1 MMQKNLEETLR
12 LKVVDRTALI
22 LDIFAARASTREGKL
37 QVEMAQLRY
46 RSQRLLGQGIS
57 VYGTGKSGPIV
68 LTTDGTTY
76 SFNTSVTL
84 TAHDAPSP

>member
-1 MMQKNLEETLR
+1 MARPPPPPRPFWTWCGRMCAVISYGQGNR
-12 LKVVDRTALI
+12 YGHPTA
-22 LDIFAARASTREGKL
+22 
-37 QVEMAQLRY
+37 QVL
-46 RSQRLLGQGIS
+46 QRLLGQGIS